1 MTRMTTYLLAALI
14 AAAPLSAAAQDRG
27 DRDFGGGRPRFESQE
42 RARPDDRSNRP
53 RSNSG
58 RDNSDRP
65 RMSESSAQR
74 IAQSRA
80 GDARF
85 VGSMGMRG
93 DSYVFRF
100 ERDGRI
106 IDVPVRAN

>member
-27 DRDFGGGRPRFESQE
+27 GRGDRDRDRGRPRFEQQDE
-42 RARPDDRSNRP
+42 RP
-53 RSNSG
+53 RI
-58 RDNSDRP
+58 
-65 RMSESSAQR
+65 SEAEAQR

-80 GDARF
+80 GNARF

-93 DSYVFRF
+93 GSYVFRF

-106 IDVPVRAN
+106 IDIPVSAYR

>member
-1 MTRMTTYLLAALI
+1 
-14 AAAPLSAAAQDRG
+14 
-27 DRDFGGGRPRFESQE
+27 
-42 RARPDDRSNRP
+42 
-53 RSNSG
+53 
-58 RDNSDRP
+58 
-65 RMSESSAQR
+65 
-74 IAQSRA
+74 
-80 GDARF
+80 

>member
-27 DRDFGGGRPRFESQE
+27 DRDRPRFESQE

-53 RSNSG
+53 RQDSG
-58 RDNSDRP
+58 RDNGDRP